1 MGFPDNPDHPVVQ
14 EKIREVVDAVLRAG
28 KVCGILAPREE
39 DARRYREWGCGF
51 IAVGIDICLLRQ
63 AALENLQRY
72 TGERC
77 QEVSRTY

>member
-72 TGERC
+72 TG
-77 QEVSRTY
+77 